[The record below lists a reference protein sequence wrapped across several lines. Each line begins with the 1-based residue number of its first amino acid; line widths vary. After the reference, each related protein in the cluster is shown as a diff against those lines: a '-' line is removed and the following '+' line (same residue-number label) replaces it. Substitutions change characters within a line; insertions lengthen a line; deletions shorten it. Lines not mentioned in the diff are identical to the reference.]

1 MKFSKKSYGQI
12 VKALEHWKDQNLL
25 NVDKVEKLKAAIQ
38 PVGFDFSRLAK
49 YSFWIAIVCFVTAIN
64 SIFMDRI
71 LMKLLEKIFKAPL
84 LVKFI
89 SMTLAAS
96 FFYYLGFKKR
106 QTSPDYT
113 YRNEAIFFAGV
124 LSTAGA
130 IYILGKLISLNN
142 EHFSLLILLGC
153 FVYATLGLILNSP
166 LIWLFA
172 LLSFGSWFGCETGYQ
187 SGWGSYYLGMNYPLR
202 FVLFGGILI
211 SLAFVMKKYSKFI
224 TLRKTTLAMGLLYLF
239 IALWILSIFGNY
251 DSVKA
256 WSKVKQ
262 IELLHWSLLFF
273 MASAASIYYGIKS
286 DDHMT
291 RSFGLVFLFINLY
304 TRYFEF
310 FWDSI
315 HKSIFFTILGG
326 SLWYI
331 GSKAERFSLISK
343 SSKSTI
349 EN

>member
-12 VKALEHWKDQNLL
+12 VKALEHWKDQDLL
-25 NVDKVEKLKAAIQ
+25 SVDKIEKLKAAIQ
-38 PVGFDFSRLAK
+38 PVDFDFSRLAK
-49 YSFWIAIVCFVTAIN
+49 YSFLISIACFVTALT
-64 SIFMDRI
+64 SIFMDKI
-71 LMKLLEKIFKAPL
+71 LMKLLEEIFNAPL

-89 SMTLAAS
+89 SMTLAAT

-130 IYILGKLISLNN
+130 IYIFGKLISANN
-142 EHFSLLILLGC
+142 EHFSLLLLLGC
-153 FVYATLGLILNSP
+153 FIYASLGLILNSS

-187 SGWGSYYLGMNYPLR
+187 SGWGAYYLGMNYPLR

-211 SLAFVMKKYSKFI
+211 SLAFLFKTYSRFI
-224 TLRKTTLAMGLLYLF
+224 VLHKTTLVMGLLYLF
-239 IALWILSIFGNY
+239 IALWILSIFGNH
-251 DSVKA
+251 DSLKT

-273 MASAASIYYGIKS
+273 MASAASIYYGIKD
-286 DDHMT
+286 DDHMI

-315 HKSIFFTILGG
+315 HKSVFFVILGG

-331 GSKAERFSLISK
+331 GSKAEKFRLILISRK
-343 SSKSTI
+343 PTN